1 MQELAISYVAFD
13 LNPVRVAEASRRGLP
28 VFYGDGA
35 QPSVLHAAGER
46 ERERP
51 KKIEYLYACT
61 CVLVCERERGT
72 EGGVEKERRR
82 QREGEREGGSV

>member
-46 ERERP
+46 E
-51 KKIEYLYACT
+51 
-61 CVLVCERERGT
+61 
-72 EGGVEKERRR
+72 
-82 QREGEREGGSV
+82 GERD